1 MTLGCLKLPQA
12 RAELGLTL
20 AALCC
25 SSTEAKRSAAA
36 AVAGPGAVPCRH
48 ALCPRVW
55 LTAANPNVRGCC
67 GAGFRLGQRCSTP
80 AAARGPSAGTTR
92 AATPHPVP
100 RRSGSSRAGRA
111 RSLQAAPA
119 RSRRAP
125 PPSRGW
131 AGLDARSMLLL
142 LLPPPTAA
150 RAVGGNPAPA
160 PQCPRPA
167 PTSTFAAVKC
177 STRSA
182 HAPSSP
188 PPLPSRRPGVAIY
201 SK

>member
-111 RSLQAAPA
+111 RSLQAVPA
-119 RSRRAP
+119 GSPRALTARAAAFP
-125 PPSRGW
+125 WLGW
-131 AGLDARSMLLL
+131 AGRALN
-142 LLPPPTAA
+142 AA
-150 RAVGGNPAPA
+150 PAPA
-160 PQCPRPA
+160 PSHRGARCGRQPRAGSAVPA
-167 PTSTFAAVKC
+167 P
-177 STRSA
+177 SA
-182 HAPSSP
+182 HLHLCSSKMQHSQRACALLPAAPP
-188 PPLPSRRPGVAIY
+188 
-201 SK
+201 

>member
-1 MTLGCLKLPQA
+1 MG
-12 RAELGLTL
+12 
-20 AALCC
+20 
-25 SSTEAKRSAAA
+25 
-36 AVAGPGAVPCRH
+36 
-48 ALCPRVW
+48 
-55 LTAANPNVRGCC
+55 
-67 GAGFRLGQRCSTP
+67 
-80 AAARGPSAGTTR
+80 AAARGSGWVSA
-92 AATPHPVP
+92 AARPLQP
-100 RRSGSSRAGRA
+100 AGRA
-111 RSLQAAPA
+111 PVQHALQPRTQSRGAAAAAGRDAPAPCRQSLQAAPA